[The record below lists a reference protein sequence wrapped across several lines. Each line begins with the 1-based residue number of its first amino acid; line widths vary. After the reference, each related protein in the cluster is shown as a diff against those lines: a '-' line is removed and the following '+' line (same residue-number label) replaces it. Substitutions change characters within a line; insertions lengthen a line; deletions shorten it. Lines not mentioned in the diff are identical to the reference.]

1 MVSIVGA
8 GCGDPELI
16 TLKGLKKIQKA
27 DVIIY
32 AGSLVNEEL
41 LKYAKTDC
49 KFYNSAKMHLEE
61 IIDIIKQSEKEK
73 KYIVRLHTGDP
84 SIYGAIQE
92 QMDAMKR
99 LDIEY
104 EVIPGV
110 SSFSGAAAALKQE
123 LTLPNITQTIILTR
137 AEGKTPVPKSESLE
151 DLSKHKATLILF
163 LSIDKIEEI
172 TKKLSVG
179 YEKNTPV
186 AVVYKATWKEEKIIK
201 GTLNDI
207 AQKVK
212 ESGITKT
219 ALIIVSNCI
228 GSKYELSKLY
238 DKHFST
244 EFRNGI

>member
-16 TLKGLKKIQKA
+16 TVKGLKKMQKA

-41 LKYAKTDC
+41 LQYAKTDC
-49 KFYNSAKMHLEE
+49 KLYNSAKMHLEE
-61 IIDIIKQSEKEK
+61 IIDIIKQAEKEK
-73 KYIVRLHTGDP
+73 KYTVRLHTGDP

-92 QMDAMKR
+92 QMDALKQ
-99 LDIEY
+99 LEIDY

-123 LTLPNITQTIILTR
+123 LTLPNVTQTIILTR
-137 AEGKTPVPKSESLE
+137 MEGKTPVPKSESLE
-151 DLSKHKATLILF
+151 ELSKHKATLILF

-179 YEKNTPV
+179 YEQNTPV
-186 AVVYKATWKEEKIIK
+186 AVVYKATWKEQKIVR
-201 GTLNDI
+201 GSLNNI

-212 ESGITKT
+212 EARITKT
-219 ALIIVSNCI
+219 ALIIVSNCM
-228 GSKYELSKLY
+228 GNDYELSKLY